1 MRNIYSLSAAMLFM
15 CMLLIPLLAGKT
27 SDLPQADGT
36 LPTEKEDVFRVKTGD
51 EIKEL
56 SAEEYVCGV
65 VAAEMP
71 ALYEEE
77 ALKAQAV
84 AAYTYAARKR
94 AAAQNAEYDITD
106 DNTTDQ
112 SFIDEAEQRE
122 KWGEDYEK
130 YSKKILSA
138 VKAVVGQTVKY
149 DGEPCLT
156 VYHAIS
162 AGKTESAVNV
172 WGSDY
177 PYLQSVESVGD
188 MLSSDYKSEAVFTA
202 DNLCELLSGEITPEG
217 DPSGWV
223 SETKRTSVGTVIS
236 VTLCNTEISGGK
248 LREKLSLRSS
258 NFDVEYK
265 DDGFHFTV
273 RGYGHGVGLSQ
284 YGANCMAQQGST
296 YREILL
302 WYYPDTVLE

>member
-1 MRNIYSLSAAMLFM
+1 MRNIYSLLAAVLFM
-15 CMLLIPLLAGKT
+15 CMLLIPLLAGKSGT
-27 SDLPQADGT
+27 VPQADGAT
-36 LPTEKEDVFRVKTGD
+36 LAAEEDIFRVKIGD
-51 EIKEL
+51 EIKEI
-56 SAEEYVCGV
+56 SAEEYICGV

-71 ALYEEE
+71 ALYEDE

-84 AAYTYAARKR
+84 AAYTYAVRKR
-94 AAAQNAEYDITD
+94 AAAQNAEYDITA
-106 DNTTDQ
+106 DNKTDQ
-112 SFIDEAEQRE
+112 SFIDDAGQRE
-122 KWGEDYEK
+122 KWGENYEK
-130 YSKKILSA
+130 YCKKILSA
-138 VKAVVGQTVKY
+138 VTDVAGQTLKY
-149 DGEPCLT
+149 NGEPCLA

-188 MLSSDYKSEAVFTA
+188 MLSSDYRTEVVLTA
-202 DNLCELLSGEITPEG
+202 DKLCEVLSGEITPEG

-236 VTLCNTEISGGK
+236 VTFCKTEISGGK
-248 LREKLSLRSS
+248 LREKLSLRSA

-265 DDGFHFTV
+265 EDGFHFTV

-302 WYYPDTVLE
+302 WYYPNTVLE